1 MKRSI
6 GAALRIPYGHLP
18 KLWGIN
24 HSTYNSLW
32 TTASRK
38 MSGTKRPGDGLG
50 PKAGEKRWKR
60 KKTAQEAES
69 SLRSTGSHEEIL
81 LEDVRFLLK
90 TSLEPGF
97 DYSQSQASTP
107 QQFSQ
112 VQLSISMLSS
122 TGDGLAV
129 SQDGT
134 RVYVV
139 PFTVPGDVVVAKVVK
154 NFPSHSMTDLVEVKE
169 PSKDRDDDL
178 VFCKY
183 FGRCSGCQFQM
194 LSGDYQLQHKHKVIA
209 KAMQNFSNLDQTLVP
224 PVGEVMPSPLLQGYR
239 TKLTPHFDGPR
250 RGGFKEG
257 APVPDIGFQLKG
269 RSFVLDIE
277 DCPIGT
283 DAVRDG
289 FRSQR
294 DYVKQNLHTFKRGA
308 TLLLRESTERT
319 FSSVV
324 SDGGEKT
331 AQCHTDIKTCVSDSK
346 ALVTEWVGAAKF
358 SSPAGSFFQNNNSI
372 LEKFTTFVQEQLVIP
387 NLPGQDPSESYLIDA
402 YCGSGLFSICCGHG
416 FKGILGVDI
425 SSQSI
430 ESARQNATE
439 NGIYNARFITGNAEA
454 IFADVDFP
462 PEYTSVVIDPP
473 RKGCDELFLSQL
485 LQLGPK
491 RLVYISCNV
500 HTMARD
506 IGWLVRQDLGKN
518 YTIDKIGGFDFF
530 PQTHHVEGYAVL
542 SKNG

>member
-1 MKRSI
+1 MRRSLR
-6 GAALRIPYGHLP
+6 AAVRVSHSSPFKPWNTNHLQYRP
-18 KLWGIN
+18 LWV
-24 HSTYNSLW
+24 
-32 TTASRK
+32 ASPSG

-50 PKAGEKRWKR
+50 PKAGVKGWKR
-60 KKTAQEAES
+60 KRTAQETKSQPRPA
-69 SLRSTGSHEEIL
+69 GSHEEVL
-81 LEDVRFLLK
+81 LRDVELL
-90 TSLEPGF
+90 LG
-97 DYSQSQASTP
+97 QSHELSCGHP
-107 QQFSQ
+107 QSDTTAPEQFSQ
-112 VQLSISMLSS
+112 IELSIAMLGS
-122 TGDGLAV
+122 TGDGLAI

-139 PFTVPGDVVVAKVVK
+139 PFTVPGDKVVAKVVK
-154 NFPSHSMTDLVEVKE
+154 NFPSYSMTDLVEVTE
-169 PSKDRDDDL
+169 PSKDRNDDL
-178 VFCKY
+178 IFCKY

-194 LSGDYQLQHKHKVIA
+194 LSEDYQLQHKQKVIA
-209 KAMQNFSNLDQTLVP
+209 KAMQNFSNLDPSLFP
-224 PVGEVMPSPLLQGYR
+224 SVGGVMPSPLLRGYR

-289 FRSQR
+289 FKSQR
-294 DYVKQNLHTFKRGA
+294 NYVKENLNTFKRGA

-319 FSSVV
+319 FSSGA
-324 SDGGEKT
+324 SDGPET
-331 AQCHTDIKTCVSDSK
+331 TQSYTDVKTCITDSK
-346 ALVTEWVGAAKF
+346 ALVTEWVGRAKF
-358 SSPAGSFFQNNNSI
+358 ASPAGSFFQNNNSI
-372 LEKFTTFVQEQLVIP
+372 LEKFTGFVQEQLVIP
-387 NLPGQDPSESYLIDA
+387 GLAERDSSESYLIDA

-430 ESARQNATE
+430 ESAKANAKE
-439 NGIYNARFITGNAEA
+439 NGIHNARFITGNAEA

-462 PEYTSVVIDPP
+462 PESTSVVIDPP

-485 LQLGPK
+485 LKLGPK

-506 IGWLVRQDLGKN
+506 IGWLVQQDLGKD
-518 YTIDKIGGFDFF
+518 YSIDKIGGFDFF

-542 SKNG
+542 SKNS